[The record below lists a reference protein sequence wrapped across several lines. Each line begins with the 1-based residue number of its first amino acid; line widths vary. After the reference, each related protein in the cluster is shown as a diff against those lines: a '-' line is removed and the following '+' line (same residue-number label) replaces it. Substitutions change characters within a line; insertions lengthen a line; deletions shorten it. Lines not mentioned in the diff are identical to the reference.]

1 MPLLLLLLVPIAFGL
16 NPVIARALVGEVE
29 PGTLSL
35 VRWGLAT
42 LLIGAIALVRGPR
55 ETWRIADRETA
66 VLILLGALGFGFC
79 SFAAYAGVRTT
90 TATNVGL
97 IYACTS
103 ALVMLIELVRGRIHM
118 SVALAAGVVAC
129 VLGVVVILTQGDVTR
144 VADLSFGA
152 GELWALAG
160 TFVWAL
166 YTAAMTGRA
175 TGMTPLAQ
183 FTLMSFA
190 GALACLVPTVSE
202 ITSNGWPTFE
212 LATLYWIVALVLI
225 PSCGAFIGYTA
236 SIKLNG
242 GVMTSASLCLTPV
255 GIAAMAI
262 VLIGEDVRWFHGVAI
277 ALVVAGLGLI
287 NFDRSRAQRG
297 TPTSAAPL
305 PAPRWPEV
313 GAVSPSPRRR

>member
-1 MPLLLLLLVPIAFGL
+1 MPLLLLLVIPIAFGL

-35 VRWGLAT
+35 VRWGLSTA
-42 LLIGAIALVRGPR
+42 LIGAVAVVRGRR
-55 ETWRIADRETA
+55 ETWRVADRETA

-103 ALVMLIELVRGRIHM
+103 AVVMLIELARGRIRI
-118 SVALAAGVVAC
+118 SAALTAGVAAC
-129 VLGVVVILTQGDVTR
+129 VLGVVVILTRGDIAGIAAIRLGV
-144 VADLSFGA
+144 

-160 TFVWAL
+160 TFVWAF
-166 YTAAMTGRA
+166 YTTAMTGRA

-190 GALACLVPTVSE
+190 GTLACIVPTVSE
-202 ITSNGWPTFE
+202 IGFNGWPNFGPSTV
-212 LATLYWIVALVLI
+212 YWIVALVLI
-225 PSCGAFIGYTA
+225 PSCGAFIGYNA

-242 GVMTSASLCLTPV
+242 SVLTSASLSLVPV

-262 VLIGEDVRWFHGVAI
+262 VLIDEDVRWFHGVAI

-287 NFDRSRAQRG
+287 NFDRSRVKAA
-297 TPTSAAPL
+297 TLTASSAP
-305 PAPRWPEV
+305 PSAPRWT
-313 GAVSPSPRRR
+313 R